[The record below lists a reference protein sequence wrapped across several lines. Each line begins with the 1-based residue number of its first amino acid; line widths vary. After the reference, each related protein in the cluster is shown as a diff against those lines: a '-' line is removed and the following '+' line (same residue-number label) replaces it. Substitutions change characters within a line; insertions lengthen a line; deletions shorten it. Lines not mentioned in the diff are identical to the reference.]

1 MSSAQGLASCAAVCR
16 EWSKIAR
23 TELIAA
29 RQEVGPADPACVPEA
44 ASRRPEALRICLC
57 RRGTVSE
64 SDENFERKARQ
75 MADFDRVLFIASQ
88 ERVEDMRL
96 RMFLYA
102 CMVPSME
109 RAQSKLTCK
118 DADGSVVEIVHREID
133 TKTSIHESEIFYR
146 ISSVKDVEIPERPA
160 NGRNF
165 AAANAV
171 VQIVE
176 ALAAGGR
183 KSIFSSFTAVYF
195 DLYLSFELGDAPR
208 TWRMHRAF
216 RRLLRCQERQLPVHP
231 TDIDVSMS
239 RQNILKQLFVAVC
252 GISPPDAVYIPDGTY
267 YPPFLCREHWILRND
282 IVLELIEH
290 PGHAA
295 QNPQLQ
301 LGWDRND
308 VVGVD
313 LPAQAATSRDVGG
326 RVQALGIV
334 L

>member
-1 MSSAQGLASCAAVCR
+1 MHAWFLP
-16 EWSKIAR
+16 WS
-23 TELIAA
+23 E
-29 RQEVGPADPACVPEA
+29 
-44 ASRRPEALRICLC
+44 RR
-57 RRGTVSE
+57 
-64 SDENFERKARQ
+64 
-75 MADFDRVLFIASQ
+75 
-88 ERVEDMRL
+88 
-96 RMFLYA
+96 
-102 CMVPSME
+102 
-109 RAQSKLTCK
+109 SKLTCK

-290 PGHAA
+290 PGHAPKIRSSNSDGIA
-295 QNPQLQ
+295 MMS
-301 LGWDRND
+301 W
-308 VVGVD
+308 
-313 LPAQAATSRDVGG
+313 
-326 RVQALGIV
+326 ALICRHKLRRPETWGEEYRP
-334 L
+334 LE